1 MTYGLSVA
9 YLSSGRDLYF
19 LLSFF
24 SVFTNSELV
33 IDQVTFE
40 IGAWNVNQNVVWSL

>member
-1 MTYGLSVA
+1 MTCGLSVA
-9 YLSSGRDLYF
+9 YLSSRRDFYF

-40 IGAWNVNQNVVWSL
+40 IGSMQI